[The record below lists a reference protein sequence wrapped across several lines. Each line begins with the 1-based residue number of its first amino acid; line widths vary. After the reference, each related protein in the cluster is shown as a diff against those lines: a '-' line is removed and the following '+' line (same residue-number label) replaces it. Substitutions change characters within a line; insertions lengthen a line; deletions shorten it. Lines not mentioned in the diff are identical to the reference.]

1 MQPNCQ
7 SSVHQTFSNIIII
20 VFPSTATAIKA
31 MSIMNLVSL
40 PNEILYQILS
50 DLDDGAPSLKRLRRE
65 PTLTLTSS
73 ENTPLKNLSVTSSF
87 FRSLI
92 LPILFRFTRIYM
104 NGIFIDYQDGLHVAR
119 SPDTERCL
127 AFLKKNSLSPV
138 VQGVVFYTECDF
150 EMKYSDIGAE
160 DLAKRSAVN
169 GLWRTALSAIS
180 PSFITI
186 CAPPTTL
193 GRLTQCPVQMKDS
206 WAFDMPLQILHLS
219 RSSAAKWPFTIRYQ
233 DLFCIIPWTHCTLN
247 EGSSL
252 NVYST
257 YEYHIKTMPSILDC
271 TGRLRAQCP
280 TLQSLDYIAIFPPAR
295 QSWPLRSFIR
305 RSRVLRRLGIQLTP
319 HPADRILENDQRVQK
334 ALLSDMWMEHV
345 DFYVKLLAWMPCE
358 NSRVDSQE
366 SMFWAET
373 TIDPLLIQKIYFKSF
388 DLNPVHLREHL
399 GGDQVSCL
407 NQWEECND
415 ENWQMTRI

>member
-1 MQPNCQ
+1 MT
-7 SSVHQTFSNIIII
+7 S
-20 VFPSTATAIKA
+20 
-31 MSIMNLVSL
+31 MNLISL

-50 DLDDGAPSLKRLRRE
+50 ELDDGAPSLKRLRRE
-65 PTLTLTSS
+65 PTLALTSS
-73 ENTPLKNLSVTSSF
+73 ESTPLKDLSITCSF
-87 FRSLI
+87 FRSLL

-104 NGIFIDYQDGLHVAR
+104 NGIFVDNQDGLHVAR
-119 SPDTERCL
+119 SPDTEQCL
-127 AFLKKNSLSPV
+127 TFLKKNSLSSV
-138 VQGVVFYTECDF
+138 VQGVVFYTERDF

-160 DLAKRSAVN
+160 HLAKQRAVN
-169 GLWRTALSAIS
+169 GLWRMALSAIS

-193 GRLTQCPVQMKDS
+193 GRLTRCPVQMKDS
-206 WAFDMPLQILHLS
+206 WAFNMPLQILHLS
-219 RSSAAKWPFTIRYQ
+219 RSSAAKWPLTIEYR
-233 DLFCIIPWTHCTLN
+233 DLFHIIPWTHCTLN

-295 QSWPLRSFIR
+295 QSLALRSFIM
-305 RSRVLRRLGIQLTP
+305 RSPAFRRLGIQLTP
-319 HPADRILENDQRVQK
+319 HSADRILENDQRVQE

-345 DFYVKLLAWMPCE
+345 DFYAKLLTWIPRK
-358 NSRVDSQE
+358 NFRVDSQ
-366 SMFWAET
+366 SSIFLAET
-373 TIDPLLIQKIYFKSF
+373 TVDPLLIRKIYFKSF
-388 DLNPVHLREHL
+388 DLNPVQLREHL
-399 GGDQVSCL
+399 EGDHVSCL

-415 ENWQMTRI
+415 DYWQMKRI